1 MPSPKRRSPSERIFL
16 SAKSATTIPIRSD
29 LHHDALCQ
37 CALDP
42 TVTRIEFFAC
52 VKLGAVA
59 CPLNTIAIIRDGR
72 RLVLEIGDNLEP
84 RDLDQEGLYL
94 LALEKLNAT
103 PLTLST
109 RDILREP
116 HHSNCRLVW
125 SYHDRHASIASRDR
139 ILRLIE
145 DTGPISIKILC
156 RDLGS
161 DLTADVYTLACQS
174 TLYLD
179 LTDRP
184 VSGAT
189 IVRSKHVLRS
199 PRPSRHGTFGRRQQ

>member
-1 MPSPKRRSPSERIFL
+1 
-16 SAKSATTIPIRSD
+16 
-29 LHHDALCQ
+29 
-37 CALDP
+37 
-42 TVTRIEFFAC
+42 
-52 VKLGAVA
+52 
-59 CPLNTIAIIRDGR
+59 LNTIAIIRDGR

-145 DTGPISIKILC
+145 DTGPISIKVLC